1 MAQPQMAM
9 PQMAMPGFAPV
20 GGVGTW
26 QIFPPVTGIGSWG
39 PPQPLPPLVSPPLF
53 AANLWNPLPGATS
66 RGVSFAEWESYR
78 TDVAGRN
85 ILVTTDD
92 SNFFRDRYGLI
103 NANTGDIDASG
114 LNVIDAADS
123 VIRGSESADEAPW
136 QTMAAAL
143 VDLAGGDGGV
153 TPPRRRRR

>member
-1 MAQPQMAM
+1 M
-9 PQMAMPGFAPV
+9 PSFAPV
-20 GGVGTW
+20 TGVGTW
-26 QIFPPVTGIGSWG
+26 PIFAPVTGIGSWG

-114 LNVIDAADS
+114 LNVIDATDS
-123 VIRGSESADEAPW
+123 VIREASPADEAPW

-143 VDLAGGDGGV
+143 VDLARRQ
-153 TPPRRRRR
+153 RRRAGPRPR